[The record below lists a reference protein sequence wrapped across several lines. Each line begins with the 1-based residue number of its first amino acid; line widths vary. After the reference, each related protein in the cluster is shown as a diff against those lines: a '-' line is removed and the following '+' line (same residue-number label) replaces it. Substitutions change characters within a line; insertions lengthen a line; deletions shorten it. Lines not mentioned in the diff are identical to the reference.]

1 MTEAQEMS
9 IVTELIREVESYL
22 PDMSGFL
29 GALAED
35 GAGHN
40 EDDVKE
46 LHRMTHTIKGTA
58 AMVQLD
64 ELSKTA
70 AIMEDVLD
78 DILAGKQAWNG
89 QLIQVMTATVDHI
102 GVYCASLRKGETD
115 GGELHQTTRDAF
127 ESVSDSFSADESLN
141 DDSSLDEEALFA
153 LLGDDEEDESS
164 DDFFKQL
171 SDEEESTES
180 DDELEILLGGAGID
194 SEGAELDV
202 FLGAATE
209 ESLPAAGT
217 AIDPELQACFNE
229 EVAQHLEDLGSQL
242 NRLSSSV
249 TGPTGIN
256 EDLRDTLHS
265 IRRSVH
271 TMKGAA
277 AVIGIEPVASWGHD
291 FEDFLDWLHDESDIL
306 SPEIVTLMLDGS
318 DLLEKIA
325 DNPGLEVAAEISAI
339 KDRFQL
345 FIAECSAGQE
355 ETESIIPEEASVA
368 SGEDLDIFLGTDDSD
383 SIELGLDAMVEDA
396 LPSAAPAIDPELQ
409 ESFDEEAEE
418 HLDNIGRQLNELSSS
433 VSEQAAVSDEYRE
446 RLHSIRR
453 SVHTLKGAAAVIGI
467 EPVADWGHDFEDF
480 LDSLHDESDT
490 ISPES
495 LAAMQ
500 DGADILEK
508 IALNPAVDVRDEISS
523 LQDKFPAIM
532 AESSIGA
539 EIAPEESSSQPGE
552 EAETAEL
559 VADPVKEQTFH
570 GEARKEAVAKQSI
583 PVRIS
588 GSNNRRKQTRKKTLR
603 VGSEKISEIMGL
615 GGDMAINLSSFE
627 NSMSS
632 MQSSLTE
639 FEIALQRLEG
649 IASSLEAGY
658 ELATIPHHLGAGAGA
673 GEDEYGITDEFDPL
687 EMDRYS
693 ELHVLIRSLNEA
705 VVDLSSIREQSFEA
719 QDSWRLAIDRQRRIV
734 GDVQGAVQSIQ
745 MTPFSTLANRLYKTV
760 RESARVTGKKV
771 RLLIEGGSME
781 MDTHIWDVLADA
793 LMHMLRNCVDHGV
806 EPAEERQWADKPEQ
820 ATIRINCS
828 RRGSRFILRLSD
840 DGGGLDHD
848 AIRNRA
854 LTLYP
859 ESGVEQMDNNEL
871 AALIFNQG
879 FSIRSQ
885 VTSISGRGVGMDVV
899 RDALDQ
905 LDGFIEVNS
914 NLGQGTEFVLSM
926 PIVVAQLPAL
936 IVMFGRE
943 QFAVPMR
950 DVTKVLRLS
959 DQERK
964 RDTVELNGEPLPLLR
979 PVDLLRL
986 KRPAASADSRHG
998 MQDTSIALVVESGG
1012 RRGVL
1017 VADAVIGQRNV
1028 VFKSLGSHLQ
1038 NIPCIAGA
1046 TILGDGSLVPIL
1058 QTEDL
1063 FSRIGNTAQLSEA
1076 PTTVGNDEEKTLEIL
1091 IADDSISIRKVLSNF
1106 ITAQGWHPTAAH
1118 DGVDAMEKIQDMEPD
1133 VIILD
1138 IEMPRMNGFEVLQSL
1153 QSQSAYRDI
1162 PVLMLTSRSAG
1173 KYREKAAELGASGFV
1188 TKPFQDDELV
1198 VLINGLTAQKT
1209 AKEVAL

>member
-1 MTEAQEMS
+1 MAAEQEMS
-9 IVTELIREVESYL
+9 IVTELIKEVESYL

-35 GAGHN
+35 SSSHN
-40 EDDVKE
+40 DNNVKE
-46 LHRMTHTIKGTA
+46 LHRMTHTIKGAA

-70 AIMEDVLD
+70 ALMEDVLD
-78 DILAGKQAWNG
+78 DILAGEQVWNR
-89 QLIQVMTATVDHI
+89 QLIQTMAVTVDHI
-102 GVYCASLRKGETD
+102 GAYCASLHKGEAE

-127 ESVSDSFSADESLN
+127 ETLSNSFSADSVVN
-141 DDSSLDEEALFA
+141 DDSIPEEDALFA
-153 LLGDDEEDESS
+153 LLGGDADDEST
-164 DDFFKQL
+164 DDFFQQL
-171 SDEEESTES
+171 SDEEEGTGSG
-180 DDELEILLGGAGID
+180 DELAILLGSADSD
-194 SEGAELDV
+194 SEGAELDL
-202 FLGAATE
+202 FLGMESNDSEEFDLDAATE
-209 ESLPAAGT
+209 KSLPAVVAT
-217 AIDPELQACFNE
+217 IDPELQACFNE
-229 EVAQHLEDLGSQL
+229 EVVQHLE
-242 NRLSSSV
+242 
-249 TGPTGIN
+249 
-256 EDLRDTLHS
+256 
-265 IRRSVH
+265 
-271 TMKGAA
+271 
-277 AVIGIEPVASWGHD
+277 
-291 FEDFLDWLHDESDIL
+291 
-306 SPEIVTLMLDGS
+306 
-318 DLLEKIA
+318 
-325 DNPGLEVAAEISAI
+325 
-339 KDRFQL
+339 
-345 FIAECSAGQE
+345 E
-355 ETESIIPEEASVA
+355 ERMA
-368 SGEDLDIFLGTDDSD
+368 SGEDLDIFLGTADSD
-383 SIELGLDAMVEDA
+383 SKETALDAAPEDA
-396 LPSAAPAIDPELQ
+396 LPSPSPGIDPELQ

-433 VSEQAAVSDEYRE
+433 ISEQAAVSDEYRE

-495 LAAMQ
+495 IAAMQ

-508 IALNPAVDVRDEISS
+508 IALNPAVDVSAEIST
-523 LQDKFPAIM
+523 LQDKFPSIM
-532 AESSIGA
+532 AESSPG
-539 EIAPEESSSQPGE
+539 EKSVPEESSSQPAE
-552 EAETAEL
+552 EAETVEL
-559 VADPVKEQTFH
+559 VADPREEQAFH
-570 GEARKEAVAKQSI
+570 GEVRKEAVTEQSVPI
-583 PVRIS
+583 RIT
-588 GSNNRRKQTRKKTLR
+588 GSKNRRKQTRKKTLR
-603 VGSEKISEIMGL
+603 VGSEKIAEIMGL

-627 NSMSS
+627 NSTSS
-632 MQSSLTE
+632 MQSGLTE
-639 FEIALQRLEG
+639 LEITLQRLQG

-658 ELATIPHHLGAGAGA
+658 ELASIPHLGAGEG
-673 GEDEYGITDEFDPL
+673 EYGITDEFDPL
-687 EMDRYS
+687 ELDRYS
-693 ELHVLIRSLNEA
+693 ELHILIRSLNEA
-705 VVDLSSIREQSFEA
+705 VVDLHSIREQTFEA
-719 QDSWRLAIDRQRRIV
+719 QDSWRRAIDRQRRIV

-806 EPAEERQWADKPEQ
+806 EPADERQWADKPEQ

-828 RRGSRFILRLSD
+828 RRGSRFLLRLSD

-859 ESGVEQMDNNEL
+859 ETGVEEMDNNEL

-879 FSIRSQ
+879 FSIRSN

-905 LDGFIEVNS
+905 LDGFIEVHS
-914 NLGQGTEFVLSM
+914 TLGQGTEFVLSM

-936 IVMFGRE
+936 IAMFGRQ

-950 DVTKVLRLS
+950 DVTRVLRLS

-964 RDTVELNGEPLPLLR
+964 RATFELNDEPLPLLR
-979 PVDLLRL
+979 PVELLRL
-986 KRPAASADSRHG
+986 KGPAASADSRSG
-998 MQDTSIALVVESGG
+998 LQDTSIALVVETGG
-1012 RRGVL
+1012 RRGV
-1017 VADAVIGQRNV
+1017 VVVDAVIGQRNV

-1063 FSRIGNTAQLSEA
+1063 FGRVETAVQLSEA
-1076 PTTVGNDEEKTLEIL
+1076 HTTVRNDEEKALEIL

-1118 DGVDAMEKIQDMEPD
+1118 DGVDAMEKIRDSKPD

-1138 IEMPRMNGFEVLQSL
+1138 IEMPRMNGFEVLQTL
-1153 QSQSAYRDI
+1153 QAQAAYRDI

-1173 KYREKAAELGASGFV
+1173 KYREKAAGLGASGFV

-1198 VLINGLTAQKT
+1198 SLINGLTVQT
-1209 AKEVAL
+1209 MAKGVGL